1 MKNKSVVF
9 LYLTLLICFIFRIRS
24 TTVSGVQFRRVIPF
38 VQTKLTKSYLPAE
51 RKIVLRRNIKS
62 VTLEETKNKRK
73 TEETQNNLLQN
84 KNCVLIEIRAGVGG
98 KEAVTWSHE
107 LKKSYKT
114 FAEKNKW
121 EVKEKNDICK
131 SLIIKA
137 NENVTFFINDEKINI
152 SLFDLFKNESGIHQ
166 IKRVPLNESKGRIH
180 SSTSTVA
187 VFLGTDIIEQK
198 DVTLKK
204 VTSQEIISKEMTSQ
218 EITSEE
224 ITPKEIKIKT
234 FRSSKPGGQNVNKIE
249 SGVSVVHIPTGIHV
263 ECQQERTQE
272 LNKRIA
278 LRKLNEK
285 LKQMKLAKREK
296 ETQKRRVALIKG
308 GKRSE
313 RIRTYNFAKGFIIDY
328 IRDRKLDITYFQK
341 NKWEFLLNIK

>member
-1 MKNKSVVF
+1 MKNKLVVF
-9 LYLTLLICFIFRIRS
+9 LYLTLLICFIFRIR
-24 TTVSGVQFRRVIPF
+24 TTSLSRFQFRKIIPF
-38 VQTKLTKSYLPAE
+38 VQTKLSKSYLSAE
-51 RKIVLRRNIKS
+51 RKKVLKRNIKS
-62 VTLEETKNKRK
+62 VTSKETRNKKETK
-73 TEETQNNLLQN
+73 ETQNNLLQN
-84 KNCVLIEIRAGVGG
+84 KNCVLIEIRPGVGG
-98 KEAVTWSHE
+98 KEAVAWCHE

-121 EVKEKNDICK
+121 EVKEKNDICD
-131 SLIIKA
+131 SLIIKT
-137 NENVTFFINDEKINI
+137 NTNVNFFIKDEKTNI
-152 SLFDLFKNESGIHQ
+152 TLFDLFKNESGIHQ

-187 VFLGTDIIEQK
+187 VFLGTDIIEHK
-198 DVTLKK
+198 DVSFKDI
-204 VTSQEIISKEMTSQ
+204 TSEELGFKDINYKEIISKET
-218 EITSEE
+218 
-224 ITPKEIKIKT
+224 TPKEIKIKT

-249 SGVSVVHIPTGIHV
+249 SGVSVVHIPTGIQV

-285 LKQMKLAKREK
+285 LKQMKLTEREK
-296 ETQKRRVALIKG
+296 ETQEKRVALIKG

-328 IRDRKLDITYFQK
+328 VTNRKLDIIYFQK
-341 NKWEFLLNIK
+341 NRWEFLLNIK